1 MSFTFA
7 DRDEFNR
14 KTIAENMIKL
24 LQSEADVSPM
34 MLDGSWGTG
43 KTEFCLKTM
52 ELFGQKKSHQLIYI
66 DAFKADHADE
76 PLLTL
81 LAEVLKLIPEG
92 DSQKTFIKK
101 IVPAA
106 RYGVKTLLKAG
117 VGHVLRQDFSDAA
130 NDFDKEKLVSAVL
143 KKKTKS
149 IKASAVR
156 FLYPTI
162 IGLFNAPLGI
172 TASAIDSFFIPKLL
186 DNWSPEV
193 YLDEKIASFIEKKQK
208 RSIPEIVE
216 QDGVETFRQIET
228 EYLKEIIEKGTRI
241 ISLGG
246 GAWLTEANRD
256 MVKEN
261 NCTSVWLES
270 TFEHC
275 WRNISMS
282 KKVRPLVKNKDQ
294 ARELFEERVRFYC
307 LAEWHFVVNPGFNSF
322 EIAKQISSEVFSL

>member
-1 MSFTFA
+1 MSQEEQ
-7 DRDEFNR
+7 R
-14 KTIAENMIKL
+14 IVL
-24 LQSEADVSPM
+24 
-34 MLDGSWGTG
+34 TG
-43 KTEFCLKTM
+43 FM
-52 ELFGQKKSHQLIYI
+52 
-66 DAFKADHADE
+66 
-76 PLLTL
+76 
-81 LAEVLKLIPEG
+81 
-92 DSQKTFIKK
+92 
-101 IVPAA
+101 
-106 RYGVKTLLKAG
+106 G
-117 VGHVLRQDFSDAA
+117 VGKSTVARHLSYILRT
-130 NDFDKEKLVSAVL
+130 EKL
-143 KKKTKS
+143 
-149 IKASAVR
+149 
-156 FLYPTI
+156 
-162 IGLFNAPLGI
+162 
-172 TASAIDSFFIPKLL
+172 D
-186 DNWSPEV
+186 
-193 YLDEKIASFIEKKQK
+193 LDEFIEKKQK

-282 KKVRPLVKNKDQ
+282 KKVRPLVKNKDP